1 MSENTIHNP
10 HLKEN
15 PFEVPPGY
23 FEQVEA
29 RWAQKAVDA
38 QKRLSPE
45 VFPEEQQDSYSL
57 PVAESRLE
65 RFIRLL
71 KPQMQLAAA
80 FVLLFGI
87 GSLMLLITDRNRGAE
102 TQSPEFSLIGELSDW
117 GVDHRVISELILND
131 LPQEE
136 SAFDLTHLDLDELID
151 YLNYPNLDPVDFEN
165 DTNNE

>member
-1 MSENTIHNP
+1 MSENKLYDP

-15 PFEVPPGY
+15 PFGVPPGY
-23 FEQVEA
+23 FEQVESQ
-29 RWAQKAVDA
+29 WAQVGPQGD
-38 QKRLSPE
+38 RVE
-45 VFPEEQQDSYSL
+45 
-57 PVAESRLE
+57 PVAQTRSRRL
-65 RFIRLL
+65 IRLL

>member
-1 MSENTIHNP
+1 MSENKLYDP

-15 PFEVPPGY
+15 PFGVPPGY
-23 FEQVEA
+23 FEQVES
-29 RWAQKAVDA
+29 RWAQPGPQGNRMEPVTETRSR
-38 QKRLSPE
+38 RL
-45 VFPEEQQDSYSL
+45 
-57 PVAESRLE
+57 
-65 RFIRLL
+65 IRLL